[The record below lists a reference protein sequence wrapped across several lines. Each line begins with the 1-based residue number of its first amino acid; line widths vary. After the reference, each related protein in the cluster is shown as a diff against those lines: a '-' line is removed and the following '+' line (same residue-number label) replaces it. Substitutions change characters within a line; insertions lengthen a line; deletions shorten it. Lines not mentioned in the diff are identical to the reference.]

1 MENRF
6 AEELYSESLSFSK
19 LELTPGDKSQRN
31 NSNDGDGYDLSHED
45 GSLLD
50 GFDEL
55 EKSSVDREWQ
65 RRHDQFHTFGYRDGL
80 FAGKEASSQEGFNIG
95 FKESVHAGYRWGLVR
110 GVTSAFAYLP
120 EELKEK
126 LVEAHKKTELQ
137 GLYESVRLMST
148 NDALKSFYEDF
159 QAKETSEPS
168 EHIEVTQNKADLQE
182 HKSDSSHLGSYL
194 GQLRSLIGE
203 NSAIEM
209 HLPDPE

>member
-6 AEELYSESLSFSK
+6 AEELYSESLPFSK
-19 LELTPGDKSQRN
+19 LELTPSAKNQQN
-31 NSNDGDGYDLSHED
+31 NSNDGDGYDFSHED
-45 GSLLD
+45 GFLLD

-65 RRHDQFHTFGYRDGL
+65 RRHDQFHTLGYRDGL
-80 FAGKEASSQEGFNIG
+80 IAGKEASSQEGFNIG

-168 EHIEVTQNKADLQE
+168 EHIEVIQNKADLQE
-182 HKSDSSHLGSYL
+182 HKSDSSHLGSYH

-203 NSAIEM
+203 NSAIKM
-209 HLPDPE
+209 HSPDPK